1 MVQLERAVEAECRG
15 VAEVSTLALRGLGLV
30 LTCDLGVIVRGF
42 TPRGVVDGEADRFK
56 TRVGDGALSRLVSTT
71 AGLDS
76 GVLVSMLA
84 DTHVEGGGKLLE
96 SVSELALSE
105 LSTFFFSRST

>member
-84 DTHVEGGGKLLE
+84 DVEGGGKLLE